1 MGPCDRARDTGS
13 SLAPYLRLC
22 FPSSFLVPMP
32 KLRSVVLLSSPFLA
46 FRAFAVCVAVFAAQA
61 LHAQALP
68 AGVRLGMTADELRM
82 AMPTVQRVQR
92 PQRLAGGLLGSWQSA
107 PVSMAGLAFE
117 PTFFF
122 AGSQLQRVEFVASA
136 QALSDGGAA
145 AFAEL
150 VRWGRAAFGSELA
163 SNDPGTAYAA
173 WTSADADVY
182 LQHVRD
188 SRRASLRLVYKAR
201 QVRDGSEL

>member
-1 MGPCDRARDTGS
+1 
-13 SLAPYLRLC
+13 
-22 FPSSFLVPMP
+22 MP
-32 KLRSVVLLSSPFLA
+32 KLRSVVLLFSSLLSV
-46 FRAFAVCVAVFAAQA
+46 RAFAVCVAIFAAQA
-61 LHAQALP
+61 LRAQALP
-68 AGVRLGMTADELRM
+68 AGVRLGMSADELRT
-82 AMPTVQRVQR
+82 AMPTAQRVQR
-92 PQRLAGGLLGSWQSA
+92 PQRLAGGLLGSWQSS

-136 QALSDGGAA
+136 EALSDGGAA

-173 WTSADADVY
+173 WTSGDADVY
-182 LQHVRD
+182 VQHVRD
-188 SRRASLRLVYKAR
+188 ARRASLRLVYKAR